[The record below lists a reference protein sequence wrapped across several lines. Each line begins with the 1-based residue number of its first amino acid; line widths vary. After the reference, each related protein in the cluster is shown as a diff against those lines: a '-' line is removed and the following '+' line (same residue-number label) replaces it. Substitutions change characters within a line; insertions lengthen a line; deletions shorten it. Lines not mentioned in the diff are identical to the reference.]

1 MKLTAAGFTPA
12 PNRIFCRVM
21 EPEKKESLM
30 KRESGIYV
38 PEEAQG
44 QARDPKTLAEVI
56 SVGSEIKTPMKSGD
70 VLYYY
75 PHGGQLFTLENKEY
89 LTLMEGEVLGV
100 FAGVEEEQ

>member
-21 EPEKKESLM
+21 EPEKKESM
-30 KRESGIYV
+30 VQRGGIWV

-56 SVGSEIKTPMKSGD
+56 TVGSEIKIPMKAGD

-89 LTLMEGEVLGV
+89 LILMEGEVLGV
-100 FAGVEEEQ
+100 FVGGETTE